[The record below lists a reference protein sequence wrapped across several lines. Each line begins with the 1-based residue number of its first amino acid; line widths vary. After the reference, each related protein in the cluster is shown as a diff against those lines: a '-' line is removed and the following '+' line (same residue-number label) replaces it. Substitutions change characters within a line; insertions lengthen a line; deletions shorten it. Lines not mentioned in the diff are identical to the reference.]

1 MVELITR
8 CRQADILIQVPV
20 EQFSSLMYALL
31 IVSLHEEDLVPSYS
45 SCAIDLLMELTA
57 AFCLD
62 EVSIQLQDRPVQ
74 VSSSEKDHKN
84 ESSH

>member
-1 MVELITR
+1 MEELIAR

-31 IVSLHEEDLVPSYS
+31 IVSL
-45 SCAIDLLMELTA
+45 IDLLMELTA